1 NSDDDDLDLFL
12 ADERRQILCVAKDG
26 QTVNDPAMLGG
37 VIIGETHRPQ
47 LPAGIV
53 PKLPSQNLA
62 AGASTHDQHP
72 LHARFRRISLP
83 SVRRVA
89 GVAAETLRRPLSQG
103 GCGQSERR
111 SGARKGGLRFFH
123 IESLHAHSNG
133 QQEESSV
140 HRIKTGLLSAIARP
154 AEQAGP
160 GTEGQ
165 NTCPKFGIGGRPVV
179 PVAIRTH
186 STRHLYNLTIIVYGP
201 RRDDRAPG
209 IWSPFEFGLTLSS
222 TRTEHP
228 ARMVHSAPGVMPP
241 PSLSTYRPPG

>member
-1 NSDDDDLDLFL
+1 M
-12 ADERRQILCVAKDG
+12 
-26 QTVNDPAMLGG
+26 NDPAMLGG

-53 PKLPSQNLA
+53 PKLPCQYLA

-140 HRIKTGLLSAIARP
+140 HRIKTGLLSAIDRP

-165 NTCPKFGIGGRPVV
+165 NTCPNSGNGGRPVV
-179 PVAIRTH
+179 PVAISPTARAT
-186 STRHLYNLTIIVYGP
+186 STT
-201 RRDDRAPG
+201 
-209 IWSPFEFGLTLSS
+209 
-222 TRTEHP
+222 
-228 ARMVHSAPGVMPP
+228 
-241 PSLSTYRPPG
+241 